1 MPGENH
7 RYHALSPELREIR
20 LLTLSPGER
29 EEPIKCS
36 LSTVSLTD
44 ELIYDALSYVW
55 GKYEAQS
62 PSIELDGNNFTVTPN
77 LYSALRHIREPVGKD
92 CMNLWVDAVCINQND
107 LDERNAQVSMMR
119 DIYASAAR
127 VIIWLGEEDDDSETT
142 FDALSVV
149 ADERSWFWQDAGRK
163 NKSRR
168 RKVYNHCGN
177 FFFTLVDRRVWFSR
191 VWILQELAMART
203 DPIVVCGWN
212 RASWATFVA
221 AWQMI
226 ADDSLSA
233 LGTRRKTSSTASSES
248 NTIEKPERLSLTKL
262 DVLNSLRQ
270 SVQLQ
275 GGAKLTK
282 LLTLSRS
289 SEATDPRDIIYGLLG
304 LLELEAKD
312 PTKCFPIAVDYRKSS
327 AEVYADAIAHI
338 FSRGEGPDFLSGL
351 FLPGSSA
358 TVFEEYSLPAS
369 HSRSF
374 LPSWVPDFSRQVA
387 HKADQTSS
395 MIFRPP
401 PVMSASGAGRGAHNG
416 KVLSNGLELQAE
428 GLMVDTIHE
437 IIPLGSSLHA
447 IIHQLADLEAAMI
460 EAWERPCEFDPTIA
474 AHMHQFRSREPLWRI
489 LISNTDKKGGYEAA
503 PISYQDTYLSF
514 LNRSG
519 DAYDD
524 FINNKHSDDHR
535 RPPFEISLRSCVD
548 NKSFFTTKRGFVGTC
563 VPTSC
568 PGDAI
573 AIIFGSP
580 APFVLRPVR
589 SLDGEKPTYSLV
601 GGSYVGGIM
610 GGEMVDELYCEDLM
624 DSTTF
629 FMR

>member
-1 MPGENH
+1 MPYDNH
-7 RYHALSPELREIR
+7 RYHALTAERREIR

-36 LSTVSLTD
+36 LSTVSLTA
-44 ELIYDALSYVW
+44 EPNYDALSYVW
-55 GKYEAQS
+55 GKHEDQS
-62 PSIELDGNNFTVTPN
+62 PTIELDGSKFTVTLN
-77 LYSALRHIREPVGKD
+77 LFSALRHIREPAGKD
-92 CMNLWVDAVCINQND
+92 CMTLWVDAVCINQND
-107 LDERNAQVSMMR
+107 IDERNAQVSMMR

-149 ADERSWFWQDAGRK
+149 ANEGSWFWQDTSR
-163 NKSRR
+163 NNESRR
-168 RKVYNHCGN
+168 QAIFYHCGN
-177 FFFTLVDRRVWFSR
+177 FFFTLADRRAWFSR

-203 DPIVVCGWN
+203 DPIVVCGWQ

-226 ADDSLSA
+226 ADDFLSA
-233 LGTRRKTSSTASSES
+233 MGTRRKTSSTATSES
-248 NTIEKPERLSLTKL
+248 NSIEKPERLSLMKVDL
-262 DVLNSLRQ
+262 LNSLRQ

-275 GGAKLTK
+275 GGMKLTK
-282 LLTLSRS
+282 LLMSSYT
-289 SEATDPRDIIYGLLG
+289 SEATDPRDRIYGLLG

-312 PTKCFPIAVDYRKSS
+312 PSKCFSIPVDYRKSS
-327 AEVYADAIAHI
+327 AEVYADAMAHI

-351 FLPGSSA
+351 FMPGSSA
-358 TVFEEYSLPAS
+358 TVSEGSSISA
-369 HSRSF
+369 SRSRSL

-387 HKADQTSS
+387 HKAAQTSS
-395 MIFRPP
+395 MLFLPP
-401 PVMSASGAGRGAHNG
+401 PGMSASGAGQGAHNG
-416 KVLSNGLELQAE
+416 KVLSGDLELQVE

-447 IIHQLADLEAAMI
+447 IIHQLAHLEAATI
-460 EAWERPCEFDPTIA
+460 EARERPCNFDSAIA
-474 AHMHQFRSREPLWRI
+474 SHMQQFRSSEPLWRI
-489 LISNTDKKGGYEAA
+489 LVSNKRGYEAA

-524 FINNKHSDDHR
+524 FINSKHLDDLDK
-535 RPPFEISLRSCVD
+535 PPFEISLRFCVD
-548 NKSFFTTKRGFVGTC
+548 NKSLFTTKNGFVGTC

-580 APFVLRPVR
+580 TPFVLRPIR
-589 SLDGEKPTYSLV
+589 SLDGEKSTYSLV

-629 FMR
+629 FIR